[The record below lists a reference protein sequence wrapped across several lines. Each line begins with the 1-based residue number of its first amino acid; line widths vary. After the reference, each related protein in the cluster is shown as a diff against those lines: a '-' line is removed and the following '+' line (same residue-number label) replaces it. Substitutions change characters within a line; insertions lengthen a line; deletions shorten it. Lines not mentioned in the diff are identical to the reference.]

1 MILGVYYS
9 KPRHCLYVNIDNNKT
24 NCFYDIKLN
33 HWSSKRIEKDKVLLR
48 KIFDFCGVESL
59 KEFKCIRKNIYS
71 KQYKNQVFI
80 DKFHEIK
87 QYDMDK
93 STYNYA
99 LTFAIELV
107 MKGIIRDD
115 EIKDLEKLRV
125 DYLINSC
132 NRLFD
137 MINYNNLESYQKLIS
152 IYISNLEELGFNT
165 NEFKKK
171 LKNIIK
177 DCRIKY
183 LLNSITKYWAKI
195 SNLDFINLKD
205 AKEYDII
212 IEELSFLGYD
222 TKELEKRCERILEHK
237 KNEKYEFMKD
247 KVVYSININS
257 FILESKVNTLNKI
270 ENFIINS
277 GIDKHIREISDSEY
291 DIKVYLKG
299 LDLYNRNYELLE
311 TGITKNLIK
320 LDNMPII
327 LDLLNNT
334 VLTLQKKPSEFY
346 IAKCN
351 EYGQI
356 ESFLLKTIPINDKNY
371 TYDFGTYDFIPGYYI
386 IKYGD
391 KESIYKYDSTEW
403 FKVKYIQTYVLDF
416 NYIP

>member
-9 KPRHCLYVNIDNNKT
+9 KHRHCLYVNINNNKT

-33 HWSSKRIEKDKVLLR
+33 HWSSKRIEKDKVLLK

-87 QYDMDK
+87 QHDMDK

-115 EIKDLEKLRV
+115 EIKNLEKLRI
-125 DYLINSC
+125 DYLIDSC
-132 NRLFD
+132 NKLFN
-137 MINYNNLESYQKLIS
+137 MINYHNLESYKKLIS
-152 IYISNLEELGFNT
+152 ISISNLEELGFNT
-165 NEFKKK
+165 NELKKK

-177 DCRIKY
+177 NCKINY
-183 LLNSITKYWAKI
+183 CLNSITKYWTKI
-195 SNLDFINLKD
+195 SNLDFLNPKD
-205 AKEYDII
+205 IRECDII

-222 TKELEKRCERILEHK
+222 TKELERKYERILEHK
-237 KNEKYEFMKD
+237 KNEKYELMKD
-247 KVVYSININS
+247 NVVYLMNINS
-257 FILESKVNTLNKI
+257 FVLESKVNTLNEI
-270 ENFIINS
+270 ENFIIDS
-277 GIDKHIREISDSEY
+277 GIHKHIIKISDSKY

-299 LDLYNRNYELLE
+299 LDLDNRNYELLE

-320 LDNMPII
+320 LDDMPII

-334 VLTLQKKPSEFY
+334 TLTLQKNLSKFY

-356 ESFLLKTIPINDKNY
+356 ESFLLETTPINDKNY
-371 TYDFGTYDFIPGYYI
+371 TYDFGKYDFIPGYYI

-391 KESIYKYDSTEW
+391 KESIYKYDNTEW
-403 FKVKYIQTYVLDF
+403 FKVKYIKTYVLDF

>member
-1 MILGVYYS
+1 
-9 KPRHCLYVNIDNNKT
+9 
-24 NCFYDIKLN
+24 
-33 HWSSKRIEKDKVLLR
+33 
-48 KIFDFCGVESL
+48 
-59 KEFKCIRKNIYS
+59 
-71 KQYKNQVFI
+71 
-80 DKFHEIK
+80 
-87 QYDMDK
+87 MDK

-107 MKGIIRDD
+107 MKGIITND

-132 NRLFD
+132 NKLFD
-137 MINYNNLESYQKLIS
+137 MINYNNLESYQKLIY

-171 LKNIIK
+171 LKSIIK
-177 DCRIKY
+177 DCRVNY
-183 LLNSITKYWAKI
+183 RLNSITKYLTKI

-205 AKEYDII
+205 IKEYDII

-247 KVVYSININS
+247 KVVYSMNINS
-257 FILESKVNTLNKI
+257 FILESKVNILNKI
-270 ENFIINS
+270 ENFIIDS
-277 GIDKHIREISDSEY
+277 GIDKHIREISDSKY

-299 LDLYNRNYELLE
+299 LDLDNINYELLE

-334 VLTLQKKPSEFY
+334 TLTLQKKPSEFY

-356 ESFLLKTIPINDKNY
+356 ESFLLKITPINDKNY
-371 TYDFGTYDFIPGYYI
+371 TYDFGKYDFIPGYYI